1 LPIPTDK
8 LLHFLVGYSL
18 TFTSLLIFSKNVT
31 ILIVIVVAAIKEF
44 YDYFHKDHNCE
55 FNDFIAT
62 IYGLII
68 ALLVIYLIFTI
79 IY

>member
-1 LPIPTDK
+1 MPIPTDK

-18 TFTSLLIFSKNVT
+18 TFTSLLMFSKNIT
-31 ILIVIVVAAIKEF
+31 IVVVIVVAALKEI
-44 YDYFHKDHNCE
+44 YDYFHKDYNCE

-62 IYGLII
+62 IYGL
-68 ALLVIYLIFTI
+68 LVVYLIFTI